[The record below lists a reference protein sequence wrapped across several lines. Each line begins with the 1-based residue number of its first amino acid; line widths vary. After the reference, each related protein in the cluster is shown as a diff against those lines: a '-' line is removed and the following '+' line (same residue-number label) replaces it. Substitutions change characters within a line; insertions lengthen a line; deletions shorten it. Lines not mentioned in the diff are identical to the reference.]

1 MKANELCPAPHLEA
15 ADLNGQDV
23 VVTIAKVAREKV
35 GNEQVDKGV
44 VFFTEFPRGLV
55 LNRTNVK
62 RIIAMYGN
70 ETDVWVGKPVT
81 FKHIG
86 ISAKNGVPNSARI
99 DPDNCFKGD
108 R

>member
-81 FKHIG
+81 LYPSEADYAGTVRPCIRVREK
-86 ISAKNGVPNSARI
+86 APMVK
-99 DPDNCFKGD
+99 
-108 R
+108 